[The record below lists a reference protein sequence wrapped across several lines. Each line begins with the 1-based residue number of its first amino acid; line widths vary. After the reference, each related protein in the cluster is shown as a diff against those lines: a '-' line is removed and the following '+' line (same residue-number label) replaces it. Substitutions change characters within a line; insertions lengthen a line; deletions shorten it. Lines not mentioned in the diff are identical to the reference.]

1 MNRKNYSI
9 GILLI
14 VVAIIL
20 LLGKLGVFSYIGVML
35 WPLLIIL
42 VGAGFH
48 FLFFSGLLPAGLLVP
63 GGILVTHGLIFLICN
78 IFSWELMKYLWPGF
92 ILGVA
97 IGLYEYYMFNNRSE
111 RGLLIASMI
120 IGIVS
125 IVLFGLTLLV
135 TIGIYLIIAVLIL
148 AGLFMII
155 RKPKIW

>member
-14 VVAIIL
+14 FVAIIL

-42 VGAGFH
+42 VGAAFH

-63 GGILVTHGLIFLICN
+63 GGILVTHGFIFLVCN
-78 IFSWELMKYLWPGF
+78 IFSWDLMKYLWPGF

-97 IGLYEYYMFNNRSE
+97 IGLYEYYIFNNRSE

-120 IGIVS
+120 IGVVS
-125 IVLFGLTLLV
+125 LVMFGMTLLL
-135 TIGIYLIIAVLIL
+135 TIGIYLIIAVLLL